1 MCLYQIVYFWSTT
14 RGGVTW
20 SSESCVCNYLSCHN
34 AIIRRLQTDDPVL
47 GICQVLSSQ
56 HPPPL
61 WNIEGLLCC
70 SAQVKSFMLQR
81 SCSYSCLLFFPSKKE
96 IMLRPSWSRL
106 PLLKHHETDVSPTEN
121 LKVRMIL
128 RPPTAGIICSTFA
141 MTNSPWIDVR
151 FHCNF

>member
-1 MCLYQIVYFWSTT
+1 MWDNKVVVFGLWLKTVFREQTKKKNQNGKDYIGEIRHIIWKINVLTN
-14 RGGVTW
+14 R
-20 SSESCVCNYLSCHN
+20 YLIQFN
-34 AIIRRLQTDDPVL
+34 TFYLDLFVE
-47 GICQVLSSQ
+47 
-56 HPPPL
+56 
-61 WNIEGLLCC
+61 EGLLCC
-70 SAQVKSFMLQR
+70 FAQVKSFMLQR
-81 SCSYSCLLFFPSKKE
+81 SCSCLLFFPSKKE